1 MPKKRNRVVELA
13 PSWET
18 WTKPV
23 KTAVVDVEISCKT
36 IKKWRKMRKSTD
48 HVISPINRRVDSHV
62 LASLF
67 FPSFFFIS
75 CFFFSLSLKGFFSLV
90 GFGGKPS
97 RLRCPSRLH
106 TLVTGRRP
114 QQHSSFPQGPPSTT
128 IRQGAV
134 SLVMSL
140 CQEDS
145 VFSAKSIN
153 P

>member
-1 MPKKRNRVVELA
+1 MLKFHA
-13 PSWET
+13 
-18 WTKPV
+18 KPL
-23 KTAVVDVEISCKT
+23 
-36 IKKWRKMRKSTD
+36 KKWRKMRKSTD
-48 HVISPINRRVDSHV
+48 HVISPINRRVGSHV
-62 LASLF
+62 LQSLF
-67 FPSFFFIS
+67 FPSFFFFFS
-75 CFFFSLSLKGFFSLV
+75 WFFFSLSLKGFFSLV
-90 GFGGKPS
+90 GLGGKPS

-128 IRQGAV
+128 IRQGTV